1 MGGARAVSSVPEV
14 RAVTSRHRRAAC
26 YRHDGVHVEGDV
38 HVEVHVAAAAVV
50 VVDEEAMLWTIKVIA
65 ADVPA
70 SLPG

>member
-1 MGGARAVSSVPEV
+1 MESGRGSASGWRA
-14 RAVTSRHRRAAC
+14 

-65 ADVPA
+65 ADGK
-70 SLPG
+70 SLDLYI